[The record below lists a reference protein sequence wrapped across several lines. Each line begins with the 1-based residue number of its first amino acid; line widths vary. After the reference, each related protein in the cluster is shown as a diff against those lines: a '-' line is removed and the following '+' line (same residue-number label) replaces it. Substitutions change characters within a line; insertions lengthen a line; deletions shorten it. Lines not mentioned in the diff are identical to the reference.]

1 MTMFYKA
8 MQRVV
13 GAIVCWGLLAGI
25 AQAQQDDHQPL
36 NQPGPGPAA
45 RANPACWPSPCIAT
59 EDPDAKH
66 DFENY
71 LTPPRMAWYAEFD
84 GGAIQGK
91 PQERTDLL
99 SNGVIG
105 NIVMSTG
112 DFSYDFQATGRL
124 LVGVTLDECFQVEA
138 SYFRVNTAESDE
150 SIRNSDPN
158 GFGVNGAGTGNLYTP
173 FGGFGASAT
182 APTAVDLV
190 DFGQTKYT
198 SSYQGGELNVRRQMP
213 CPPGRMTMSIL
224 GGVRFAEI
232 DEDFQFNTQTSTVP
246 GAGTNNFH
254 VVTGNQMIGGQ
265 IGALFEFYVENRW
278 WIDTE
283 VKGAIFSNR
292 ERLIS
297 EYQNINA
304 AGLSTVSINDDSEVH
319 TSFAED
325 ITVSLVYRWSAHCA
339 TRVGYQATFMQD
351 VALAP
356 ENLSSD
362 LSVIQQGPAVV
373 SHNQNIIYMGPVAGL
388 MMAW

>member
-1 MTMFYKA
+1 
-8 MQRVV
+8 
-13 GAIVCWGLLAGI
+13 
-25 AQAQQDDHQPL
+25 
-36 NQPGPGPAA
+36 
-45 RANPACWPSPCIAT
+45 
-59 EDPDAKH
+59 
-66 DFENY
+66 
-71 LTPPRMAWYAEFD
+71 MAWYAEFD

-91 PQERTDLL
+91 PQDRTDLL

-138 SYFRVNTAESDE
+138 SYFRVNTAENDE

-158 GFGVNGAGTGNLYTP
+158 ASGGTGNLYTP
-173 FGGFGASAT
+173 FSGFGANP
-182 APTAVDLV
+182 PTAVDLV
-190 DFGQTKYT
+190 NFGQIKYT
-198 SSYQGGELNVRRQMP
+198 SSFQGGELNVRRQMP
-213 CPPGRMTMSIL
+213 CPPGRLTMSIL
-224 GGVRFAEI
+224 AGVRYAEI
-232 DEDFQFNTQTSTVP
+232 DEDFQFDTQTSTAP
-246 GAGTNNFH
+246 ASTNNFH

-265 IGALFEFYVENRW
+265 FGALFEFYIENRW

-283 VKGAIFSNR
+283 VKGAMFSNR
-292 ERLIS
+292 QHLIN

-304 AGLSTVSINDDSEVH
+304 AGLSTVFINGDNEVH

-325 ITVSLVYRWSAHCA
+325 ITVSLVYRWSAHCS